1 MATSQVAQQ
10 TRQFVLCKMA
20 KNTYGFDIARVREI
34 LAYQDPV
41 PVPGAPDTVIGVLN
55 IRGLVVPVVD
65 LRLKFGLGKT
75 PITTDTVIVVLAFE
89 TEDSGEEDSFVGALV
104 DTVEGVVT
112 VDEIVPPP
120 PFGTAVGAHYLEG
133 IYKTDDDFILLFDMD
148 EAISLDELLTVSDV
162 SSLAR
167 EFGDDG
173 GVDSAETAPA
183 TSDITS
189 LVEELE
195 DGEGVDSIETIRS
208 T

>member
-1 MATSQVAQQ
+1 MTTSQVAEQ

-20 KNTYGFDIARVREI
+20 ESTYGFDIVRVREI
-34 LAYQDPV
+34 LAYEDPV

-75 PITTDTVIVVLAFE
+75 PITSDTVIVVLAFE
-89 TEDSGEEDSFVGALV
+89 TEDSGEEDSFVGAVV
-104 DTVEGVVT
+104 DTVEGVVA

-162 SSLAR
+162 ASL
-167 EFGDDG
+167 EEELENEG
-173 GVDSAETAPA
+173 GVGSAETAPA
-183 TSDITS
+183 TSDIAS

-195 DGEGVDSIETIRS
+195 DGEGADSIETNRS

>member
-1 MATSQVAQQ
+1 MTTSQVAEQ

-20 KNTYGFDIARVREI
+20 ESTYGFDIVRVREI
-34 LAYQDPV
+34 LAYEDPV

-75 PITTDTVIVVLAFE
+75 PITSDTVIVVLAFE

-120 PFGTAVGAHYLEG
+120 PFGSAVGAHYLEG

-148 EAISLDELLTVSDV
+148 EAISLDELLTI
-162 SSLAR
+162 
-167 EFGDDG
+167 
-173 GVDSAETAPA
+173 
-183 TSDITS
+183 SDITS
-189 LVEELE
+189 LAEELE
-195 DGEGVDSIETIRS
+195 DGEGADTIETARS

>member
-1 MATSQVAQQ
+1 MTTSQVAEQ

-20 KNTYGFDIARVREI
+20 ESTYGFDIARVREI
-34 LAYQDPV
+34 LAYEDPV

-75 PITTDTVIVVLAFE
+75 PITSNTVIVVLAFK

-104 DTVEGVVT
+104 DTVEGVVA

-162 SSLAR
+162 ASL
-167 EFGDDG
+167 EEELENEG
-173 GVDSAETAPA
+173 GVGSAETAPA
-183 TSDITS
+183 TSDIAS

-195 DGEGVDSIETIRS
+195 DGEGADSIETNRS

>member
-1 MATSQVAQQ
+1 MTTSQVAEQ

-20 KNTYGFDIARVREI
+20 ESTYGFDIARVREI

-75 PITTDTVIVVLAFE
+75 PITTDAVIVVLAFE

-120 PFGTAVGAHYLEG
+120 PFGSAVGAHYLEG

-148 EAISLDELLTVSDV
+148 EAISLDELLTI
-162 SSLAR
+162 
-167 EFGDDG
+167 
-173 GVDSAETAPA
+173 
-183 TSDITS
+183 SDITS
-189 LVEELE
+189 LAEEVE
-195 DGEGVDSIETIRS
+195 DDEGADTIGTARA